1 VFEETVQVLHQSL
14 HLLDVDAAVAVDIEH
29 PEQLGQNLLGRSLQQ
44 AVVYHHELHKVDHP
58 VTVGVVDPEYM
69 GLTELQVEE
78 KFQAFL
84 KDHPDGKLRKKDFR
98 SMMSEALPKKDAE
111 KLEPHVFRIYDTN
124 SDGVIDFVEFMVV
137 YYCLLEGSPEEVLTK
152 LFRVFDVNSD
162 GSINIKEMK
171 RLVKD
176 LYGLLKH
183 NDPTTASEELIAKTA
198 FKEMDVNGDGLV
210 SQDEFVRAVLEQE
223 QFSKLLTVNIMS
235 IFIDATE

>member
-1 VFEETVQVLHQSL
+1 MVITVETLLSSLVKIKCFMHLVRIKFNNVLNFRNTMGCSQGKPVL
-14 HLLDVDAAVAVDIEH
+14 RTEDRLLLA
-29 PEQLGQNLLGRSLQQ
+29 QTS
-44 AVVYHHELHKVDHP
+44 
-58 VTVGVVDPEYM
+58 
-69 GLTELQVEE
+69 GLTEVQVEE

-162 GSINIKEMK
+162 GSISIKEMK

-183 NDPTTASEELIAKTA
+183 NDPTSASEELIAKTA
-198 FKEMDVNGDGLV
+198 FKEMDVNSDGLV
-210 SQDEFVRAVLEQE
+210 SQDEFVRAVLDQE